1 MCFDD
6 CIFSLQ
12 LAQDYRWHA
21 LEVDVSDR
29 IDVGDDFLRAI
40 GSAQVRW
47 QRLNLSGTMVTEAGL
62 RVLVKNCPELL
73 VR

>member
-1 MCFDD
+1 
-6 CIFSLQ
+6 LQ

-29 IDVGDDFLRAI
+29 VDVGDDFLQTI

-47 QRLNLSGTMVTEAGL
+47 KKLNLCGTKVTEAGV
-62 RVLVKNCPELL
+62 RVLMKNCPDLL
-73 VR
+73 VK